1 MKTGNAMAFA
11 AAVLIAANIGA
22 TNAEEPDT
30 SSANEANR
38 ILETAGVHGGLVVHV
53 GCGDGRLTAAFH
65 GNDGYLVHGLD
76 SDPANVSM
84 ARKHIREL
92 GLYEKVSV
100 AHWIGERLPYIDNL
114 VNLVVVSGQCQVTNE
129 EITRVLAPGGVAISL
144 QPSAS
149 SLQPFKKPWPEEI
162 DQWTHYLHGPD
173 NNAVAHDSVVA
184 SPFHVQWVGD
194 PKWARHHNH
203 LSSTSAMVTS
213 AGRLFA
219 IVDEGPTASINLP
232 TKWSLIARDAYNG
245 VVLWKK
251 PVGPWEG
258 HLRPFRSGP
267 AELSRRLVAVDDR
280 VYVTLG
286 YGKPLTA
293 LDAATGGIVRTY
305 DDTEGTVEILCHDGV
320 LYIVVGQIDEEQ
332 YAMSARRGS
341 PSPHPHNKHIRAI
354 NADTGEVVWTKS
366 DADTREL
373 LPTTLCVSNEKVFF
387 HGIAGVICLDAKS
400 GQEVWRYRRPTR
412 IRRLGWST
420 PTLVVREGVVL
431 SADCAAPTMSE
442 QRDAEG
448 VQVQWTPT
456 ARPKRGDDSLGELIA
471 LSAKDGKELWRTTT
485 AQGYNAPSDVFVA
498 DGLVWTSTVP
508 NLTSMDFTEGRDLHT
523 GEVKRSFDT
532 TAAFTTTH
540 HHRCYRN
547 KATDRLIFLGRTGT
561 ELIDLTGEKPLRH
574 CWLRGS
580 CQYGVMPANGLLY
593 APPHSCACY
602 IQSKL
607 SGFWA
612 LAPERKS
619 KDQKAEELRS
629 DVANRLEQGPAYSEV
644 RSQKSE
650 IRKGRRTSSP
660 AASNL
665 TSDLR
670 PLISGADWP
679 TYRHDA
685 ARSGYTKTAL
695 SAKLRPAWESN
706 LGDKITSPIIAEGKV
721 LVAAVDTH
729 TVHAFDTA
737 DGKPLWSRT
746 VGGRVDSP
754 PTVHQGLALFGS
766 ADGYVYCLRLAD
778 GELVW
783 RFRAAPLDR
792 RTVACGQVESV
803 WPVTGSV
810 LVHNGVVYCTA
821 GRSSYLDG
829 GMYMYQLDPA
839 TGKELGKTCF
849 YSRDPETGEQPEA
862 LVDDVEMPGTLPDV
876 LSCDGQ
882 SIFLRD
888 KRLDTNGV
896 EQEPNVPHLYSS
908 AGLLDDN
915 WWHRTYWV
923 YGTKVY
929 GRASGWAVVG
939 NYVPSGRLLVLDE
952 TSVYG
957 FGRKRIGGGDRGLSD
972 VSLHLF
978 RADQEVTPLK
988 GRRQLK
994 NNNLALTKHFKP
1006 TKVTYHWSCEVPL
1019 VVRAMVLAGDV
1030 LFAAG
1035 PAMTPGDGAIE
1046 PSFDDNTDAL
1056 LMAFS
1061 ADDGQELSQYEL
1073 EAQPT
1078 FDGMAVANGCLY
1090 LSTTDG
1096 RIVCMRGD
1104 GP

>member
-1 MKTGNAMAFA
+1 VSHADEARASA
-11 AAVLIAANIGA
+11 AKK
-22 TNAEEPDT
+22 AE
-30 SSANEANR
+30 S
-38 ILETAGVHGGLVVHV
+38 ILEAAGVQGGLVVHI
-53 GCGDGRLTAAFH
+53 GCGDGSLTAAFRA
-65 GNDGYLVHGLD
+65 NDSYLVHGLD
-76 SDPANVSM
+76 VDPTNVSK
-84 ARKHIREL
+84 AREHVRSL
-92 GLYEKVSV
+92 GLSGKVTFARS
-100 AHWIGERLPYIDNL
+100 ADERLPYIDNL
-114 VNLVVVSGQCQVTNE
+114 VNLVVADTRCEMRDAGNE
-129 EITRVLAPGGVAISL
+129 IMRILAPRGVAVVREKGNEAWLSRIPHPVSCIGDGFAMFAKPIS
-144 QPSAS
+144 AD
-149 SLQPFKKPWPEEI
+149 I

-173 NNAVAHDSVVA
+173 NNAVAHDSVVS
-184 SPFHVQWVGD
+184 SPYHVQWVGE

-203 LSSTSAMVTS
+203 LSSTSAMVT
-213 AGRLFA
+213 ANGRLFA
-219 IVDEGPTASINLP
+219 IVDEAPTASINLP
-232 TKWSLIARDAYNG
+232 SKWFLIARDAYNG

-280 VYVTLG
+280 AYVTLG

-293 LDAATGGIVRTY
+293 LDAATGEIVRTY
-305 DDTEGTVEILCHDGV
+305 DDTEGTVEILWHNGV
-320 LYIVVGQIDEEQ
+320 LYIVVGHIDEEQ

-341 PSPHPHNKHIRAI
+341 PSPHPHKKHIRAI
-354 NADTGEVVWTKS
+354 NADTGEVVWTK
-366 DADTREL
+366 ADVDTHEL
-373 LPTTLCVSNEKVFF
+373 LPTTLCVSGDLVFF
-387 HGIAGVICLDAKS
+387 HGLDGVVCLDANS
-400 GQEVWRYRRPTR
+400 GKEAWRYRRPTR

-420 PTLVVREGVVL
+420 PTLVVRDDVVL
-431 SADCAAPTMSE
+431 SADCTAPDKDE
-442 QRDAEG
+442 QQDAEG

-471 LSAKDGKELWRTTT
+471 LSADDGKELWRTTT

-532 TAAFTTTH
+532 AAAFTTTH

-619 KDQKAEELRS
+619 KGRKVEES
-629 DVANRLEQGPAYSEV
+629 KSGTANRLERGAAFGQSLDSGPS
-644 RSQKSE
+644 
-650 IRKGRRTSSP
+650 TLDSS
-660 AASNL
+660 
-665 TSDLR
+665 
-670 PLISGADWP
+670 DWP

-685 ARSGYTKTAL
+685 ARSGRTNVAL
-695 SAKLRPAWESN
+695 STKLRPAWESN
-706 LGDKITSPIIAEGKV
+706 LGDEITSPVIARGKV
-721 LVAAVDTH
+721 LVASVDTH
-729 TVHAFDTA
+729 TVHALDAT
-737 DGKPLWSRT
+737 DGKLVWSRS

-783 RFRAAPLDR
+783 RFRAAPLDQ

-810 LVHNGVVYCTA
+810 LVHNGTVYCTA

-829 GMYMYQLDPA
+829 GMYLYRLDPT
-839 TGKELGKTCF
+839 TGEELGRTCF

-862 LVDDVEMPGTLPDV
+862 LVDDVEMPGALPDV

-882 SIFLRD
+882 NIFLRD
-888 KRLDTNGV
+888 KRLDANGI
-896 EQEPNVPHLYSS
+896 ELEPNVPHLYSS

-957 FGRKRIGGGDRGLSD
+957 FGRKRIGGGDRGLGD
-972 VSLHLF
+972 VPLHLF

-988 GRRQLK
+988 GKTQLK
-994 NNNLALTKHFKP
+994 NNNLALTRTFRP

-1019 VVRAMVLAGDV
+1019 VVRAMVLAGDT

-1035 PAMTPGDGAIE
+1035 PAMALGDGAVE
-1046 PSFDDNTDAL
+1046 PSFDDDSHAL

-1061 ADDGQELSQYEL
+1061 ADDGQELAQYEL

-1078 FDGMAVANGCLY
+1078 FDGMAVAGGCLY
-1090 LSTTDG
+1090 LSTTNG
-1096 RIVCMRGD
+1096 CIVCMNGE
-1104 GP
+1104 